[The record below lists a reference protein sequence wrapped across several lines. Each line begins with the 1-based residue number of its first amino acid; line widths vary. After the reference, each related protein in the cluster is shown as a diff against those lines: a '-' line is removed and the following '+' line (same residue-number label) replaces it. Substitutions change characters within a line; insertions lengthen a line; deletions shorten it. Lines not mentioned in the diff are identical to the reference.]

1 MKDVAA
7 STMADDL
14 KRLGIDPLK
23 PPPLNK
29 LSPDVLRKV
38 MVTFTKSLGVK
49 CEFCHDQNNFKAPT
63 PHKKV
68 AAGMWQHFVLEMRLD
83 GGGPLYC
90 DSCHSGK
97 AEFLDRHDNKALQ
110 GWMEANYVKKLK
122 RADKKEHSCDL
133 CPRRP
138 VRGEIPPS
146 VGDEVEDRQGVGGT
160 VFPTFSRVCI
170 AIKHSFLTRVRV
182 FSRLNTVQG
191 LTQRQQMVLD
201 FIRSS
206 IADRGYPPTLREI
219 GARMGIRST
228 NGVND
233 HLRAL
238 ERKGYLTR
246 EDMKSRALRPTTHHD
261 VAQHLGNAAN
271 GDGASNDSTHSSQER
286 FGVGGTTFEDVVEI
300 QVLGRVAAGLP
311 LFAEEHVID
320 TVRVDRG
327 LLKGGREVFGLR
339 VHGDS
344 MIDAGI
350 LNGDYIFV
358 RKQLTASRGD
368 IVVALIGDEA
378 TVKYYFPEKDYVR
391 FQPANKAMAPILVR
405 AVDFKPTM
413 LLGVVVGVF
422 RRL

>member
-1 MKDVAA
+1 M
-7 STMADDL
+7 
-14 KRLGIDPLK
+14 
-23 PPPLNK
+23 
-29 LSPDVLRKV
+29 
-38 MVTFTKSLGVK
+38 
-49 CEFCHDQNNFKAPT
+49 
-63 PHKKV
+63 
-68 AAGMWQHFVLEMRLD
+68 
-83 GGGPLYC
+83 
-90 DSCHSGK
+90 
-97 AEFLDRHDNKALQ
+97 
-110 GWMEANYVKKLK
+110 
-122 RADKKEHSCDL
+122 
-133 CPRRP
+133 
-138 VRGEIPPS
+138 
-146 VGDEVEDRQGVGGT
+146 
-160 VFPTFSRVCI
+160 
-170 AIKHSFLTRVRV
+170 
-182 FSRLNTVQG
+182 QG

-201 FIRSS
+201 FIRQS
-206 IADRGYPPTLREI
+206 ITDRGYPPTLREI

-246 EDMKSRALRPTTHHD
+246 EDMKSRALRPTG
-261 VAQHLGNAAN
+261 LGGNGHVPELSPSSILPAN
-271 GDGASNDSTHSSQER
+271 DD
-286 FGVGGTTFEDVVEI
+286 DLVEV

-320 TVRVDRG
+320 TVRIDRG

-339 VHGDS
+339 VQGDS

-350 LNGDYIFV
+350 LSGDYIFV

-378 TVKYYFPEKDYVR
+378 TVKYFYPEKDYVR
-391 FQPANKAMAPILVR
+391 FQPANKTMAPILVR